1 MLFNKNFKKQQW
13 KRHRCLLILL
23 LVKLQ
28 YPKSLFEH
36 LKKKLKVMGEG
47 FMVHL
52 RVKPPLLV
60 ATLITCVFPYLSCA
74 TSYGHKYPCFLK
86 LCIKSNTKPNFN
98 PF

>member
-1 MLFNKNFKKQQW
+1 MKTPPMPPHSITCQITISKIFIRPF
-13 KRHRCLLILL
+13 
-23 LVKLQ
+23 
-28 YPKSLFEH
+28 
-36 LKKKLKVMGEG
+36 KKKLKVMGEG

-86 LCIKSNTKPNFN
+86 LCMKSNTKPNFN